1 MKGNETTRGGSLL
14 DRYILKE
21 KRIAYC
27 TDCASGC
34 ITDGC
39 RRVSNCT
46 CDTRCD
52 DDSGC

>member
-1 MKGNETTRGGSLL
+1 MENRSLL

-21 KRIAYC
+21 KKIAYC
-27 TDCASGC
+27 AGCASGC
-34 ITDGC
+34 IADGC
-39 RRVSNCT
+39 YRISNCT

>member
-1 MKGNETTRGGSLL
+1 MENRSLL

-27 TDCASGC
+27 TGRASGC
-34 ITDGC
+34 IADGC
-39 RRVSNCT
+39 YRISNCT